1 MADVLC
7 DEDPVAVTTAL
18 REQLSSLSTGNGI
31 TLTAS
36 GLEDDLSRKKQFV
49 CYFLPINNQITK
61 TDNFMTSIHEIISIH
76 VYRT

>member
-36 GLEDDLSRKKQFV
+36 GLEDDLSRKKTICLLF
-49 CYFLPINNQITK
+49 F
-61 TDNFMTSIHEIISIH
+61 TDKLSN
-76 VYRT
+76 YKN